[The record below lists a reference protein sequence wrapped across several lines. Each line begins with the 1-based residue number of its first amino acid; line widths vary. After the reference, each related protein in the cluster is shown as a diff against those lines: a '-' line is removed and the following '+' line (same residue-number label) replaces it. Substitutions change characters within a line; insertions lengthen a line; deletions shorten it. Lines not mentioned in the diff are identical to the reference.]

1 MASAGYGR
9 WEMKQILVAGGAGGV
24 GEAIVRAL
32 LGAGHRVIVP
42 SRSPARLER
51 LHRDAAAVGAAPG
64 SLVTLTA
71 EIGTPAG
78 AAGLRDRIA
87 REYGPLD
94 VLIPSLGGWWEGDLL
109 GSGPQTWDTVMD
121 EMLRTHYVFAHAFV
135 PVLCAQPA
143 GGRYIGIGGGAAYHP
158 VRNSSLVSIA
168 AAAQLMLTRALRLEV
183 EDANVDILEL
193 VVDGPVRTRDSED
206 ISAAHWIT
214 AGEVGEIVVE
224 LVANGRTNDPA
235 THTSGPIVRMR
246 PRRQAENAPA

>member
-1 MASAGYGR
+1 MSSAGYGR

-24 GEAIVRAL
+24 GESIVRAL

-42 SRSPARLER
+42 SRSSARLER
-51 LHRDAAAVGAAPG
+51 LRRDAASDGG
-64 SLVTLTA
+64 SPDALVTLSA
-71 EIGTPAG
+71 EIGTPGG
-78 AAGLRDRIA
+78 AAALRDRIA

-158 VRNSSLVSIA
+158 VRHSSLVSIA

-183 EDANVDILEL
+183 EDAKVDILEL
-193 VVDGPVRTRDSED
+193 VVDGPVRTRDSEHM
-206 ISAAHWIT
+206 SAAHWIT

-224 LVANGRTNDPA
+224 LVATGYTNDPA

-246 PRRQAENAPA
+246 PRRRAENAPA